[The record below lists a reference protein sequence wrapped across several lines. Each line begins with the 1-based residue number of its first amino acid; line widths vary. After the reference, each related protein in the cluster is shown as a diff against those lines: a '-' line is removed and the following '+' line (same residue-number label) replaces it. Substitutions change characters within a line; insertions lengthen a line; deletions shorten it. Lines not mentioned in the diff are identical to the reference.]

1 MKKPSVRFLAAAAA
15 VLLVFLIFFGLGRD
29 KNKPPI
35 TVSLLHRESMGQ
47 EGSAPETG
55 KLNINTATA
64 EQLQCLT
71 GIGPVLA
78 QRILDYRR
86 ENGEFQTV
94 SELTMV
100 KGIGL
105 SLLDQI
111 MDDITVGR

>member
-1 MKKPSVRFLAAAAA
+1 MKKPGVCFLTAAAS
-15 VLLVFLIFFGLGRD
+15 LLLLFLICFGLGRD
-29 KNKPPI
+29 KNRPPI
-35 TVSLLHRESMGQ
+35 TVSVLNREPTGQ
-47 EGSAPETG
+47 EGSAPELE

-64 EQLQCLT
+64 EQLQLLA

-78 QRILDYRR
+78 QRILDYRQ
-86 ENGEFQTV
+86 ENGEFRSV

-111 MDDITVGR
+111 MDDITVGG